1 MFRRFRPN
9 RTPGITNRDA
19 AADTRAAGAASDV
32 SSLGIA
38 MFAALVVVVIA
49 GVGSWFARRVERS
62 VRRQR
67 YRSAIHRNR
76 RLG

>member
-1 MFRRFRPN
+1 M
-9 RTPGITNRDA
+9 
-19 AADTRAAGAASDV
+19 

-38 MFAALVVVVIA
+38 MFAALVVVAVA
-49 GVGSWFARRVERS
+49 GLVSWFARRVDRS
-62 VRRQR
+62 IRRQR